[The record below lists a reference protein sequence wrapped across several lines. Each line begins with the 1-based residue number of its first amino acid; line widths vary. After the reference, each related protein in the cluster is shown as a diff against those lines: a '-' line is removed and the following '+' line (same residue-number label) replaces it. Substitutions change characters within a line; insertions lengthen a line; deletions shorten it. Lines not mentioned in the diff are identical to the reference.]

1 MAVKFPP
8 RGINKDYHDKKT
20 NKEEFI
26 MKKLIKKIDLL
37 AIIEIGLI
45 LLAGIWYSLGI
56 HEFIPKSSM
65 EWTLEI
71 LLGVLVIEMIRK
83 GIL

>member
-1 MAVKFPP
+1 MAVKFLL
-8 RGINKDYHDKKT
+8 RGINKLYYDKKT

-26 MKKLIKKIDLL
+26 MKKLIKKIDSLV
-37 AIIEIGLI
+37 IIEIGLI
-45 LLAGIWYSLGI
+45 LLAGIWYLLGI
-56 HEFIPKSSM
+56 HEFIPKSSI

-71 LLGVLVIEMIRK
+71 LLGVLAIEMIRK

>member
-1 MAVKFPP
+1 
-8 RGINKDYHDKKT
+8 
-20 NKEEFI
+20 

-45 LLAGIWYSLGI
+45 LLAGIWCSLGI
-56 HEFIPKSSM
+56 HDFIPKSSM